1 MPLLRSKM
9 AVHRARS
16 RFVGRFFAT
25 MAVVVILFILIVS
38 VHYLLGWW

>member
-25 MAVVVILFILIVS
+25 MAAVVILFILIVG